1 MAIDGVFAESSS
13 LHSHPQ
19 PVAPR
24 LAGSSAASPAGV
36 ETQSRRLGL
45 WQIDGGAQCSIIGTC
60 LSDRDLREAVRKH
73 LPSFDKRASNY
84 EVHCHC
90 AHASQIDGPLA
101 RTLTKML
108 NRRYAGAVNLAG
120 KMASEAEV
128 IALWLRLRD
137 AGNVAAGY
145 WAIMSHR
152 EIANNIKQRVFGEI
166 HMLSHLHGR
175 SIHQLTT
182 KLAEMQRRCTEL
194 EGRLARS
201 ETARQTA
208 LSERDTALAA
218 GDSLRE
224 MLAEREAQARN
235 ALPEGS
241 VARTLA
247 RLREELAQRERAL
260 LIARTRARQAEAGLE
275 RLETE
280 SRQQQRVSALRPR
293 SPDAEQASVP
303 AAPPA
308 DLAGTRILYVGGRNA
323 VVPHLHSVAAAYAA
337 ELLHHDGGVEDSM
350 HRIVEMVERCDAVIC
365 PVDCVSHGACRLAKS
380 SCMRLNRV
388 FLPVQTASRAC
399 FERALMSLSSL
410 PRSTVRA
417 PA

>member
-1 MAIDGVFAESSS
+1 MAVDGVIVESSS
-13 LHSHPQ
+13 LHSHLQ
-19 PVAPR
+19 AVAPR
-24 LAGSSAASPAGV
+24 LPGSPAASPAGV
-36 ETQSRRLGL
+36 ETHSRRLGL

-84 EVHCHC
+84 EIHCHC
-90 AHASQIDGPLA
+90 THASQIDGPLA

-108 NRRYAGAVNLAG
+108 NRRYAGALNLAG
-120 KMASEAEV
+120 KMTSESEV
-128 IALWLRLRD
+128 VALWLRLRD

-152 EIANNIKQRVFGEI
+152 DIGYSVKQRVFGEI

-182 KLAEMQRRCTEL
+182 RLAEMQRRCIEV
-194 EGRLARS
+194 EGRLARG
-201 ETARQTA
+201 EMARQAA
-208 LSERDTALAA
+208 LSERDAALAA
-218 GDSLRE
+218 GHSLRE
-224 MLAEREAQARN
+224 TLAEREAQART
-235 ALPEGS
+235 APSEGS
-241 VARTLA
+241 VGRTLE
-247 RLREELAQRERAL
+247 RLRRELAQRERAL

-275 RLETE
+275 RLEME
-280 SRQQQRVSALRPR
+280 CRQRQRVAALRP
-293 SPDAEQASVP
+293 
-303 AAPPA
+303 AAPEARQAFVPTAPAA
-308 DLAGTRILYVGGRNA
+308 DLAGARILYVGGRNA

-350 HRIVEMVERCDAVIC
+350 HRIVDMVERCDAVIC
-365 PVDCVSHGACRLAKS
+365 PIDCVSHGACRLAKS
-380 SCMRLNRV
+380 SCVRLNRI

-410 PRSTVRA
+410 PRSTVGGSA
-417 PA
+417 